1 MKVGQFLVLFFLS
14 RIFIDRR
21 IFVILKSPGQ
31 FVELRARADERG
43 TTVFIDETHY
53 IWAIGWWQFGHGHP
67 PECRVDGVP
76 RRVPERP
83 DAWHLFSFFFFF
95 SFGPF
100 PPTAMMKDYATCSIK
115 YPRQSHHKCVVEIF
129 LLCFVSRASAR
140 IFKGITPAHSCFRWC
155 IFPRWWNEKIE
166 SWKPNQD
173 TILYR
178 VPSFFFPRFY
188 YTIARRRV

>member
-1 MKVGQFLVLFFLS
+1 MMTIWTWAPPRVSCRWCSAPGPWTARRLTPFL
-14 RIFIDRR
+14 
-21 IFVILKSPGQ
+21 
-31 FVELRARADERG
+31 
-43 TTVFIDETHY
+43 
-53 IWAIGWWQFGHGHP
+53 
-67 PECRVDGVP
+67 
-76 RRVPERP
+76 
-83 DAWHLFSFFFFF
+83 

-140 IFKGITPAHSCFRWC
+140 IFKGITPANSCFRWC

-178 VPSFFFPRFY
+178 VPSFFFQGFIIRGGYNKMSKWKEKRFSPLRA
-188 YTIARRRV
+188 IFKVISAKKI